1 MSVEITAQMVKD
13 LRDRTNVSMMECR
26 KALSESGGNLDQAVN
41 WLRERGLAV
50 AAKKADRAA
59 EQGIVAAGLSAN
71 GASGVLVEV
80 NCETDF
86 VAKNDNFQAFVA
98 GLVGK
103 ALGQPD
109 GQLAEAVKADV
120 AAKIAEIGENIVV
133 GRNQRYDLAGPGL
146 IATYIHLGGKV
157 GVMMEVGTGKAET
170 AQVEAVRELAKDL
183 CMHVAA
189 LDPVSV
195 RRDDVP
201 AAVVE
206 NEKSVYAKQVEDKP
220 EKIRAG
226 IVQGKLNKF
235 FQNSCLL
242 EQGFVKDPDTT
253 VTKLLETVGKAAGDT
268 LTLRRFTRLKVGK

>member
-1 MSVEITAQMVKD
+1 MSVEITAALVKE

-26 KALSESGGNLDQAVN
+26 KALTESGGDPDKAVT

-59 EQGIVAAGLSAN
+59 EQGLVAAAVSED
-71 GASGVLVEV
+71 GARGALVEV

-86 VAKNDNFQAFVA
+86 VAKNENFQAFVA
-98 GLVGK
+98 GLTRR
-103 ALGQPD
+103 ALDLPD
-109 GQLAEAVKADV
+109 GGLAEAAKADV

-133 GRNQRYDLAGPGL
+133 GRNIRYDRQGSGV

-157 GVMMEVGTGKAET
+157 GVIMELGTDSDAVAAHPSVREVG
-170 AQVEAVRELAKDL
+170 RDL
-183 CMHVAA
+183 CLHVAA
-189 LDPVSV
+189 LDPVAL
-195 RRDDVP
+195 RREDVP

-206 NEKSVYAKQVEDKP
+206 AEKSVYAKQVEDKP

-235 FQNSCLL
+235 YQTNCLL
-242 EQGFVKDPDTT
+242 EQGFVKDPEVT
-253 VTKLLETVGKAAGDT
+253 VTQLLDRTGKTAGGA
-268 LTLRRFTRLKVGK
+268 LTLRRFARVKVGK

>member
-26 KALSESGGNLDQAVN
+26 KALTEGAGDMEKAVN

-59 EQGIVAAGLSAN
+59 EQGIVSAGIAADGRT
-71 GASGVLVEV
+71 GVLVEM

-98 GLVGK
+98 GLVQK

-109 GQLAEAVKADV
+109 GQLADAVKGDV
-120 AAKIAEIGENIVV
+120 AAKIAEIGENLVV
-133 GRNQRYDLAGPGL
+133 GRNVRYDLAGQGL

-157 GVMMEVGTGKAET
+157 GVMMEVGAGKAET
-170 AQVEAVRELAKDL
+170 AALESVRELAKDL

-189 LDPVSV
+189 LDPVSL
-195 RRDDVP
+195 RREDVS

-206 NEKSVYAKQVEDKP
+206 NEKAVYLKQVEDKP

-235 FQNSCLL
+235 YQTNCLL

-253 VTKLLETVGKAAGDT
+253 VTKLLENTGKAAGDT
-268 LTLRRFTRLKVGK
+268 LTLRRFTRIKVGK